1 MSDDMISNLI
11 DAVFFVALVCFIM
24 GSRRRRQKNDIDDA
38 YSLKM
43 AKWRMDLL
51 FLLDEKTFNA
61 LDNCGF
67 RELCDQ
73 NNKKSVRDFG
83 DVLVNAAIHELN
95 LVDKVK
101 DPAFVTDFST
111 CRKIHEWIKERTR
124 FVSPY
129 KECSYIDNKISYLRS
144 KGAFKEASNEKQ

>member
-11 DAVFFVALVCFIM
+11 DAVFFIALICFIM

-38 YSLKM
+38 YSVKM
-43 AKWRMDLL
+43 AEWRMNLL

-67 RELCDQ
+67 RELCDPDS
-73 NNKKSVRDFG
+73 KKSVRDFG
-83 DVLVNAAIHELN
+83 DVLVNAAIHELK

-101 DPAFVTDFST
+101 DPAFATDVST
-111 CRKIHEWIKERTR
+111 CRKIHEWIKEHTR

-129 KECSYIDNKISYLRS
+129 KECSYIDNKINYLR
-144 KGAFKEASNEKQ
+144 KHGAFEGVRNGN

>member
-11 DAVFFVALVCFIM
+11 DFV
-24 GSRRRRQKNDIDDA
+24 
-38 YSLKM
+38 
-43 AKWRMDLL
+43 

-67 RELCDQ
+67 RELCDP
-73 NNKKSVRDFG
+73 NSKKSVRDFG

-101 DPAFVTDFST
+101 NPAFKTDFST
-111 CRKIHEWIKERTR
+111 CKKIHEWIKKSTR

-129 KECSYIDNKISYLRS
+129 KECSYMDNKISYLR
-144 KGAFKEASNEKQ
+144 KHGAFEGVRNGK